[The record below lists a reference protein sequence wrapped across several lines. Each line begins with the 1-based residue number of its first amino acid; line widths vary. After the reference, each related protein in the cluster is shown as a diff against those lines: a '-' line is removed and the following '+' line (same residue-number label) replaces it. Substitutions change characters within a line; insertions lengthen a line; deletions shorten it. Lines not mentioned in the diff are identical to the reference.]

1 MTADPAGGAN
11 PRRAGGAVAAVWF
24 DLFGTLVEL
33 GPLADACEAVAPGQ
47 GAVLA
52 ERWRARQLEATWL
65 RTLMGTWAD
74 FETVTRDALIVA
86 VLELGFDDATAI
98 ALAATDLVTAFERLP
113 VHPDAVR
120 VAGRLRSAGLRLGIL
135 SNGSAGMI
143 ERTVARAG
151 LVGWFELVRTVDAV
165 RRYKPDP
172 AVYALAVQASRVPE
186 SRIGFV
192 TANGWDAAGAAAFGL
207 RVAWLR
213 PDPGA
218 RMPAVASPPL
228 TISTWSDLPALF
240 GAS

>member
-1 MTADPAGGAN
+1 MTADPAADSNSRG
-11 PRRAGGAVAAVWF
+11 AGGAVAAVWF

-33 GPLADACEAVAPGQ
+33 GPLAEACEAVAPGR

-52 ERWRARQLEATWL
+52 ERWRARQIEATWL

-86 VLELGFDDATAI
+86 VLELGFDDATAT
-98 ALAATDLVTAFERLP
+98 AVAATDLVTAFERLP
-113 VHPDAVR
+113 VHPDAVL
-120 VAGRLRSAGLRLGIL
+120 VAGLLRSAGIRLGIL

-151 LVGWFELVRTVDAV
+151 LVGWFEFVRTVDAV
-165 RRYKPDP
+165 HRYKPDP
-172 AVYALAVQASRVPE
+172 AVYALAVQASGVPE

-207 RVAWLR
+207 RAAWLR

-218 RMPAVASPPL
+218 RIPAVASPPL
-228 TISTWSDLPALF
+228 TIATWSDLPALF